1 LKYPEQQLQ
10 KQCYQWFL
18 LQYPKQYGLLFM
30 NLNNPR
36 SKINGAIMKACGLVA
51 GVADMTYLK
60 DGKAYFFELKTDK
73 GRQSENQRN
82 WQQLVEA
89 AGFSYQIIRSLNEFQ
104 IAVRKINK
112 TY

>member
-1 LKYPEQQLQ
+1 MRHPEQQLQ

-36 SKINGAIMKACGLVA
+36 SKINGAIMKASGLVA

-60 DGKAYFFELKTDK
+60 DGKAYFFELKANK
-73 GRQSENQRN
+73 GRQSDNQKQ
-82 WQQLVEA
+82 WQEIVEA
-89 AGFSYQIIRSLNEFQ
+89 EGFSYQIIRSLDEFQ
-104 IAVRKINK
+104 TAIKKLN
-112 TY
+112 